1 LVNGLQ
7 FPYEIQKL
15 EDSMVNEEIHE
26 RVLPHTLDD
35 TWEEEDRRHR
45 LRVRAFGVVAILA
58 ALAAVVWY
66 VYPGLAEHPL
76 SFAQFTDFKDALAN
90 GSKAQ
95 IADMKGALVSAGNR
109 IDAAD
114 KVLSDMVKEWD
125 GLRSR
130 ISMLEGRVTSN
141 IQAARK
147 QTRELIAQQQQKLQ
161 ADVDSRTQGLQA
173 RVTRIESGQESQ
185 QTRVARLEQ
194 ELAEAR
200 QENARQAALLQ
211 QDRDR
216 VDHALTNLDQRVEGD
231 KQELAAV
238 HSRIDRQRVDFEAGI
253 NHSREL
259 APGITLQVNRTNVGY
274 QRFEGWVFLMPD
286 RRTIWVRDQGVQ
298 RPVEFYSREDG
309 RSRELVITRVTKYSV
324 VGYLLLPES
333 KG

>member
-1 LVNGLQ
+1 
-7 FPYEIQKL
+7 
-15 EDSMVNEEIHE
+15 MVNEEAHE
-26 RVLPHTLDD
+26 HVLPHTLDD

-45 LRVRAFGVVAILA
+45 FRVRAFGAVLVLA
-58 ALAAVVWY
+58 ALTALVWY
-66 VYPGLAEHPL
+66 VYPSLAEHGISP
-76 SFAQFTDFKDALAN
+76 AVFTDRIDALAS

-95 IADMKGALVSAGNR
+95 LADMKSALATAGNR

-114 KVLSDMVKEWD
+114 KVLGDMVKEWD

-130 ISMLEGRVTSN
+130 MSMLEGRVTSN
-141 IQAARK
+141 LQAARK
-147 QTRELIAQQQQKLQ
+147 QTRELIAQQQQKIQ
-161 ADVDSRTQGLQA
+161 TEIDSRTQGLQA

-185 QTRVARLEQ
+185 QARVARLEQ

-200 QENARQAALLQ
+200 QENARQLALLE

-216 VDHALTNLDQRVEGD
+216 VDHALTSLDQRVEGD

-286 RRTIWVRDQGVQ
+286 RRTIWVHDQGVQ

-309 RSRELVITRVTKYSV
+309 RPRELVITRVTKYSV

>member
-1 LVNGLQ
+1 
-7 FPYEIQKL
+7 
-15 EDSMVNEEIHE
+15 MVSEEVHE

-35 TWEEEDRRHR
+35 TWEEEERRHR
-45 LRVRAFGVVAILA
+45 VRVRAFGAVLLLA
-58 ALAAVVWY
+58 ALAALVWY
-66 VYPGLAEHPL
+66 VYPGFGEHGVSLAK
-76 SFAQFTDFKDALAN
+76 FTDRIDELVN

-95 IADMKGALVSAGNR
+95 IADMKGAIATAGNR

-114 KVLSDMVKEWD
+114 KVLGDLVKEWD

-130 ISMLEGRVTSN
+130 MSLLEGSVTAN
-141 IQAARK
+141 LQAARK
-147 QTRELIAQQQQKLQ
+147 QTREMIAQQQQRIQ
-161 ADVDSRTQGLQA
+161 SEIDSRTQGLQA

-185 QTRVARLEQ
+185 QARVVRLEQ

-200 QENARQAALLQ
+200 QENARQLALLQ

-216 VDHALTNLDQRVEGD
+216 VDHALTNLDQRVEGG

-238 HSRIDRQRVDFEAGI
+238 HSRIDRQRVDFEAGV

-259 APGITLQVNRTNVGY
+259 APGITLQVSRTNVGY

-286 RRTIWVRDQGVQ
+286 RRTIWVHNEGVQ

-324 VGYLLLPES
+324 VGYLLLPED

>member
-1 LVNGLQ
+1 
-7 FPYEIQKL
+7 
-15 EDSMVNEEIHE
+15 MVNEEIHE

-45 LRVRAFGVVAILA
+45 FRVRAFGAVLFLA
-58 ALAAVVWY
+58 ALAALVWF
-66 VYPGLAEHPL
+66 VYPGRAGHGFLPAT
-76 SFAQFTDFKDALAN
+76 FTDRIDALAN

-95 IADMKGALVSAGNR
+95 LADMKGALATAGSR

-114 KVLSDMVKEWD
+114 KVLGDMVKEWD

-130 ISMLEGRVTSN
+130 MSMLEGRVTSN
-141 IQAARK
+141 LQAARK
-147 QTRELIAQQQQKLQ
+147 QTRELIAQQQQKIQ
-161 ADVDSRTQGLQA
+161 SEIDSRTQGLQA

-185 QTRVARLEQ
+185 QARVARLEQ

-200 QENARQAALLQ
+200 QENSRQQALLQ

-216 VDHALTNLDQRVEGD
+216 VDHALTNLDRRTEGD
-231 KQELAAV
+231 RQELAAV
-238 HSRIDRQRVDFEAGI
+238 HSRIDRPRVDFEAGI

-286 RRTIWVRDQGVQ
+286 RRTIWVHNQGAQ
-298 RPVEFYSREDG
+298 QPVEFYSREDG
-309 RSRELVITRVTKYSV
+309 RPRELVITRVTKYSV

>member
-1 LVNGLQ
+1 
-7 FPYEIQKL
+7 
-15 EDSMVNEEIHE
+15 MVNEEAHE
-26 RVLPHTLDD
+26 HVLPHTLDD

-45 LRVRAFGVVAILA
+45 FRVRAFGAVLVLA
-58 ALAAVVWY
+58 ALTALVWY
-66 VYPGLAEHPL
+66 VYPGLAEHGISL
-76 SFAQFTDFKDALAN
+76 AVFTDRIDALAS

-95 IADMKGALVSAGNR
+95 LADMKSALATAGNR

-114 KVLSDMVKEWD
+114 KVLGDMVKEWD

-130 ISMLEGRVTSN
+130 MSMLEGRVTSN
-141 IQAARK
+141 LQAARK
-147 QTRELIAQQQQKLQ
+147 QTRELIAQQQQKIQ
-161 ADVDSRTQGLQA
+161 TEIDSRTQGLQA

-185 QTRVARLEQ
+185 QARVARLEQ

-200 QENARQAALLQ
+200 QENARQLALLE

-216 VDHALTNLDQRVEGD
+216 VDHALTSLDQRVEGD

-286 RRTIWVRDQGVQ
+286 RRTIWVHDQGVQ

-309 RSRELVITRVTKYSV
+309 RPRELVITRVTKYSV

>member
-1 LVNGLQ
+1 
-7 FPYEIQKL
+7 
-15 EDSMVNEEIHE
+15 MVSEEVHE

-35 TWEEEDRRHR
+35 TWEKEEERRHK
-45 LRVRAFGVVAILA
+45 VRFRTFGAVLLLA
-58 ALAAVVWY
+58 ALAAVIWY
-66 VYPGLAEHPL
+66 VYPGLAQHTL
-76 SFAQFTDFKDALAN
+76 NLAQFTDFKDALAN

-95 IADMKGALVSAGNR
+95 LADMKGALATAGNR

-130 ISMLEGRVTSN
+130 MSMLEGRVTSN

-147 QTRELIAQQQQKLQ
+147 QTRELIAQQQQKIQ
-161 ADVDSRTQGLQA
+161 ADIDSRTQGLQA

-309 RSRELVITRVTKYSV
+309 RPRELVITRVTKYSV